1 MSEHIDISSDAIA
14 DIVTDGS
21 LHEVAPDIAYQRLGI
36 VNVAYVGDTNQWVL
50 IDAGIPGT
58 KRFILN
64 AVGELFG
71 EGARPAAIVMTH
83 GHFDHVGALK
93 DLVEEWDV
101 AVYAH
106 ERELPYLNGG
116 QSYPDPDPTVG
127 GGMMALLARFY
138 PKGPIDVSRWLQPLP
153 ADGSVPGMPGW
164 NWVATPGHTRGH
176 VSLWREADRALVAGD
191 AFITT
196 DQESAYAVATQ
207 KIEIQ
212 GPPMYFTPDWNAARS
227 SVRELAALQPELAV
241 TGHGEALKGAEMRAG
256 LQALASN
263 FDEIA
268 VPEHGTYVD
277 NG

>member
-64 AVGELFG
+64 AVKERFG

-93 DLVEEWDV
+93 DLAEEWDV

-263 FDEIA
+263 FEEIA